1 MSTDWSRSNGTF
13 LELLKTAP
21 LSIRSSS
28 SSITKRVKYQLTNPP
43 MAASR
48 TAAATTTNRIR
59 GPAGSAA
66 EFGSPLARSSRP
78 K

>member
-1 MSTDWSRSNGTF
+1 MSTDCSRSKGTF

-28 SSITKRVKYQLTNPP
+28 SSITKRVKYQLTKPP
-43 MAASR
+43 RAASR
-48 TAAATTTNRIR
+48 TATTTTTNRTR
-59 GPAGSAA
+59 GPAGNAG
-66 EFGSPLARSSRP
+66 EFGSPDSTSRA